1 MICMRWSSGRIP
13 WSRRRSSRIVIAQ
26 YASIVKFHARRMSG
40 FGSLLRNPSASAVVI
55 SQHRLMARPAF
66 RWLLAV
72 QMVCVRAFAPSQH
85 VRATPPFA
93 RRQPLP
99 RLCMW
104 PEGGDEEETEREVDA
119 DMAWRQ
125 FRYEQ
130 TIAGEGW
137 WQDLRREVRLQSVS
151 TRERL
156 EEVSALIVAAV
167 VFLILLKTYLVAAGG
182 GIVIVPDDR
191 GCMHLYNFKELQGL
205 EPSELLKLHLPAAP
219 LPSPISK
226 GSPMLM
232 IEQELSLTLR
242 GLLLGFAGDVQ
253 PPA

>member
-1 MICMRWSSGRIP
+1 
-13 WSRRRSSRIVIAQ
+13 
-26 YASIVKFHARRMSG
+26 
-40 FGSLLRNPSASAVVI
+40 
-55 SQHRLMARPAF
+55 MARPAF

-72 QMVCVRAFAPSQH
+72 QVVCVRAFAPSQH

-104 PEGGDEEETEREVDA
+104 PEGGDEETEGDADADA

-205 EPSELLKLHLPAAP
+205 EPSKLLKLHLPAAP
-219 LPSPISK
+219 LP
-226 GSPMLM
+226 SPMLM